1 MKSRSTIHNFE
12 VSRRFL
18 FAIFVVLQCTIKR
31 GNAFRIVVITSPPSR
46 VRNVNSNHHA
56 VPAFSTSCRSPSIRL
71 RMNWSGNDDNPLSLI
86 PALLIAAGTTT
97 SQTEPWVQP
106 LSNVL
111 DPFLNFMSFA
121 MLSRVVLSW
130 YPEII
135 ASNSNNNNNN
145 NSNDTP
151 PPVQKEETTTVTSAT
166 TDSLESNESNAVSDS
181 SKNTSKSEKPSL
193 PIWITLIV
201 IPTQPFLQ
209 AVKDIVPPAFGV
221 DITPVFWLAIFTF
234 IHEIFLGQQGLL
246 TMKIKYG
253 I

>member
-1 MKSRSTIHNFE
+1 MAVWDTNINGDS
-12 VSRRFL
+12 VSS
-18 FAIFVVLQCTIKR
+18 V
-31 GNAFRIVVITSPPSR
+31 S
-46 VRNVNSNHHA
+46 
-56 VPAFSTSCRSPSIRL
+56 
-71 RMNWSGNDDNPLSLI
+71 SL
-86 PALLIAAGTTT
+86 AIAAITAT
-97 SQTEPWVQP
+97 SQTEEWVQP

-121 MLSRVVLSW
+121 MLARVVLSW

-135 ASNSNNNNNN
+135 ASNTISN
-145 NSNDTP
+145 T
-151 PPVQKEETTTVTSAT
+151 
-166 TDSLESNESNAVSDS
+166 SNESPPTTTLEQPSSEKVITTESMTSSASDEVPDS
-181 SKNTSKSEKPSL
+181 STSNSKKVSL

-201 IPTQPFLQ
+201 IPTQPLLR

-234 IHEIFLGQQGLL
+234 VHEILLGQQGLL

>member
-1 MKSRSTIHNFE
+1 MGLDGS
-12 VSRRFL
+12 
-18 FAIFVVLQCTIKR
+18 
-31 GNAFRIVVITSPPSR
+31 G
-46 VRNVNSNHHA
+46 VNDP
-56 VPAFSTSCRSPSIRL
+56 VPLMSS
-71 RMNWSGNDDNPLSLI
+71 
-86 PALLIAAGTTT
+86 LLIAAGSTP

-135 ASNSNNNNNN
+135 ASNTNNNTS
-145 NSNDTP
+145 NSNSSKDSSQPT
-151 PPVQKEETTTVTSAT
+151 ETDDITSVMLAT
-166 TDSLESNESNAVSDS
+166 ESDS
-181 SKNTSKSEKPSL
+181 SKRPPTTEKASL

-201 IPTQPFLQ
+201 IPTQPLLQ
-209 AVKDIVPPAFGV
+209 AVKDVVPPAFGV

-234 IHEIFLGQQGLL
+234 IHEILLGQQGLL